1 MVSRE
6 SGARSR
12 ERKGSSLFIIFRLV
26 DLASRHPSVSTGWKN
41 GPRVGGAEL
50 FFSRSFSFLEVE
62 RRGGTTTIAS
72 TRRGN
77 ERAKERKREREGK
90 KEKGERGKETGEKKK
105 WKTGP
110 VRPRS
115 WKRRREMPVSII
127 PETMTD
133 RHRYSAGNARTRDD
147 DDDDGYGDDDGD
159 TLTPGINL
167 SKNERR
173 GGHERRQLG
182 IPSSFAYVL
191 LQPGND
197 AGRRSMDGIEGNG
210 FFLAPSFPTPC
221 LVAAA
226 TTALLMDDTR
236 PSFASRS
243 I

>member
-1 MVSRE
+1 MAQE
-6 SGARSR
+6 S
-12 ERKGSSLFIIFRLV
+12 EV
-26 DLASRHPSVSTGWKN
+26 
-41 GPRVGGAEL
+41 
-50 FFSRSFSFLEVE
+50 RSFSSRVRSRSSRSNDEAE
-62 RRGGTTTIAS
+62 RRRS
-72 TRRGN
+72 RRRNEETN
-77 ERAKERKREREGK
+77 ERKKGSAREKGK
-90 KEKGERGKETGEKKK
+90 KEKGEKGKETGEKKK

-147 DDDDGYGDDDGD
+147 DDDDDGNGD

-226 TTALLMDDTR
+226 TTAPDGRYATVFR
-236 PSFASRS
+236 FS
-243 I
+243 IDLGSLRAI